1 MTRALTVIGILVAL
15 ATPAR
20 AQPQPQELP
29 VSDEARRAFEL
40 GVALLQD
47 RAGPRYAEA
56 YEAFNRAYAATPT
69 PKILGNLG
77 LCAMMLERDGE
88 AIAHYERY
96 LAEVHDADP
105 SEVARIRRDLAEL
118 EQRSGTLIVELNV
131 SGASME
137 DRRLPPGATPIVNR
151 YEARGGRFQE
161 RLRAGIH
168 DIEVQVPGRATQRL
182 EVEIEPREVVRRT
195 VTLERVDE
203 PPEEAGIS
211 TPTVVFLSATG
222 VLVVAA
228 AITGGLALAQHGD
241 FDAFE
246 SGGSR
251 MDAEDVRSKGEK
263 LNAATD
269 VLIGGAILAGSFAL
283 GFGIRDAVVSSRASS
298 VAFRP
303 LIAPC
308 GGGLTMTIVP

>member
-1 MTRALTVIGILVAL
+1 MTRALAVIGILVAL
-15 ATPAR
+15 ARPAI
-20 AQPQPQELP
+20 AQEPPPEPP

-56 YEAFNRAYAATPT
+56 YDAFNRAYAATPT

-96 LAEVHDADP
+96 LAEVHDADA
-105 SEVARIRRDLAEL
+105 SEMARIRRDLAEL
-118 EQRSGTLIVELNV
+118 DARSGTLVVEIDAAT
-131 SGASME
+131 GAIE

-151 YEARGGRFQE
+151 YEYRGGVFQQ
-161 RLRAGIH
+161 RVRAGLH
-168 DIEVQVPGRATQRL
+168 DIEIQVPGRVTQRL
-182 EVEIEPREVVRRT
+182 EVDVAQRAVVTRT
-195 VTLERVDE
+195 VKLDRLEGPE
-203 PPEEAGIS
+203 EEAGIS

-222 VLVVAA
+222 MLVVAA
-228 AITGGLALAQHGD
+228 AITGGLALDQHGD

-251 MDAEDVRSKGEK
+251 MDAEDERSAGEK
-263 LNAATD
+263 LNTATD
-269 VLIGGAILAGSFAL
+269 VLIGGAILAGSLAL
-283 GFGIRDAVVSSRASS
+283 GFGIRDAVVSSRASQ
-298 VAFRP
+298 VALSP
-303 LIAPC
+303 LIVAG
-308 GGGLTMTIVP
+308 GGGLAMTIVP